1 MTTATLPGLFARTWW
16 RDGRGVRWALV
27 AVLLGCTVAQRFGL
41 SFGSVSLHVAWLA
54 MMALLMLGVA
64 SGRLAVVR
72 GRLLLGGL
80 LVAVGGT
87 SLAVNEALGVRGSTS
102 IASWALLA
110 TMYLPFLFVLKPDP
124 QGRVDAAWMMRL
136 LADLALACAVVGIVQ
151 FAAQFVIDARWLFDF
166 SPYLPPFLRSSDGY
180 NVVIPVG
187 SLYKANGFFFK
198 EPSLYSL
205 VLGFGILLEIAGGRR
220 VLRLAVLGLA
230 MALTYSGSG
239 LLVLAVG
246 LLFPLTLRTLGRL
259 AAVAAVGAV
268 AAFALW
274 DVLNL
279 GFTLGRVGE
288 FTDPRS
294 SAYQRYVAPMRL
306 VVDSLG
312 SQPWTFW
319 IGHGPGSITRVGD
332 TSFYTFHDPTWA
344 KALFEYGV
352 IGFGA
357 VTALA
362 LLCLRHAGV
371 PIQLRAAAFFAW
383 FASGGFL
390 LTPEALFLIPLL
402 SGLMPPDPGSD
413 RDRASPSA

>member
-1 MTTATLPGLFARTWW
+1 MTSATLPGLFSRAWW
-16 RDGRGVRWALV
+16 RDGRGVRWGLV

-41 SFGSVSLHVAWLA
+41 TVGPVSLHVAWLA
-54 MMALLMLGVA
+54 MMALLAVAAA
-64 SGRLAVVR
+64 SGRLVVVR
-72 GRLLLGGL
+72 TRLLLGL
-80 LVAVGGT
+80 VLVAVGGA
-87 SLAVNEALGVRGSTS
+87 SLAVNEALGAEGSTS
-102 IASWALLA
+102 AASWALLA
-110 TMYLPFLFVLKPDP
+110 TMYLPFLFVLRPDP

-151 FAAQFVIDARWLFDF
+151 FAAQFVIHARWLFDF
-166 SPYLPPFLRSSDGY
+166 SPYLPPLIRSSDGY

-187 SLYKANGFFFK
+187 DLYKANGFFFK

-205 VLGFGILLEIAGGRR
+205 ILGFGILLEIAGARR
-220 VLRLAVLGLA
+220 VPRLAVLGLA

-259 AAVAAVGAV
+259 AAVGAVGAV

-279 GFTLGRVGE
+279 GFTLGRVEE

-306 VVDSLG
+306 VVDSIA

-319 IGHGPGSITRVGD
+319 IGHGPGSITRIGD
-332 TSFYTFHDPTWA
+332 TSFYAFHDPTWA

-352 IGFGA
+352 IGFVA

-362 LLCLRHAGV
+362 VAALRHTGV
-371 PIQLRAAAFFAW
+371 PIQVRAAAFFAW

-402 SGLMPPDPGSD
+402 SGLMPAGPPAGADAP
-413 RDRASPSA
+413 RR